1 MSAKT
6 ARGRGRPPGGG
17 NPPEHARELLLDAA
31 ERSFAQRGYRAST
44 MQVIAREAGYTRAVI
59 YRHFAT
65 RDELLDAL
73 VVRVA
78 ARKIAEITT
87 RLEPATEPGGSARLD
102 GGEAKLEPPLE
113 PGTLVT
119 ESLVIVATE
128 VAQDP
133 LLRVISEHTDDGN
146 VAALIARSS
155 TLGELLS
162 GLYEIGFQQA
172 GRQLRAGLRP
182 GDAAR
187 FVLAVALGLLLGLIP
202 GADDPDQVRRYVRV
216 FVLPALTTDP
226 PAAGPVFT
234 PLA

>member
-17 NPPEHARELLLDAA
+17 NPPEHARELLLAAA
-31 ERSFAQRGYRAST
+31 ERSFARRGYRAST

-87 RLEPATEPGGSARLD
+87 RLQPAYD
-102 GGEAKLEPPLE
+102 

-128 VAQDP
+128 VAHDP
-133 LLRVISEHTDDGN
+133 LLRVISEHTDEGN
-146 VAALIARSS
+146 VAVLIARSN
-155 TLGELLS
+155 TLGELLA
-162 GLYEIGFQQA
+162 GLYEVGFQQA
-172 GRQLRAGLRP
+172 GRQLRAGLLP
-182 GDAAR
+182 ADAAR
-187 FVLAVALGLLLGLIP
+187 FVLSAALGLLLGLIP
-202 GADDPDQVRRYVRV
+202 GADDPEQVRRYVRV
-216 FVLPALTTDP
+216 FVLPALVNDP
-226 PAAGPVFT
+226 PAAGPVFV
-234 PLA
+234 PPG